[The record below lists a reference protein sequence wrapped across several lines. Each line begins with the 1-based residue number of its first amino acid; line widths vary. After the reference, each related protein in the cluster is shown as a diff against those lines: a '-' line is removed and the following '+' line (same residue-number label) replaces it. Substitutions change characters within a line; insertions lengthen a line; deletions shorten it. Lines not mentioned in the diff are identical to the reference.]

1 MVISNEPGYYK
12 DGEWGI
18 RIEGVDVIE
27 RRETRENFG
36 GKGWLGFE
44 RITMCPIQRKLVDPP
59 LLTIEEKDWLNE
71 YHAEVLAKLAPVLK
85 EMGDERAGKWLEREC
100 QPL

>member
-1 MVISNEPGYYK
+1 MCQRSFSYLSK
-12 DGEWGI
+12 
-18 RIEGVDVIE
+18 
-27 RRETRENFG
+27 
-36 GKGWLGFE
+36 
-44 RITMCPIQRKLVDPP
+44 CPIQRKLVDPP

-71 YHAEVLAKLAPVLK
+71 YHGEVLAKLAPVLK